1 MKLPVPERLPYIRS
15 VDELAALVQISA
27 KLLYYMANHSGMYY
41 RCHAIPK
48 RNGGTRTIEA
58 PIPILK
64 RIQKRI
70 LTELLNCLV
79 AHSSATAFEKGRSIR
94 DNAAIHVWKP
104 VVLKLDVRDFFP
116 SIHVSKVYG
125 LFRFLGYEK
134 PVASLLAHL
143 CCLDSH
149 LPQGAPTSPKL
160 SNLVM
165 YDVDDA
171 LSRWAELHVLDY
183 SRYADDM
190 TFSGAMNPNLVRE
203 TIRVC
208 RREIRG
214 VGLNLN
220 PDKIRIQRRGG
231 RQSVTGLIVNEKL
244 NVPREFRRALR
255 LRMHYLARFGPA
267 DDLRGSGNELRRL
280 LGEVDFAAG
289 VVPDPQ
295 LEQWRRFLR
304 FGEGVDLPPWFFD

>member
-1 MKLPVPERLPYIRS
+1 MNLPVPEKLPYIRS
-15 VDELAALVQISA
+15 VDELTALVQTSA
-27 KLLYYMANHSGMYY
+27 KLLYHMANHSGMYY

-58 PIPILK
+58 PAPVLK
-64 RIQKRI
+64 SIQKKI
-70 LTELLNCLV
+70 LTRLLNIIP
-79 AHSSATAFEKGRSIR
+79 AHPAATAFEQGRSIR
-94 DNAAIHVWKP
+94 ENAVIHVWKP

-116 SIHVSKVYG
+116 SIHISKVYG

-143 CCLDSH
+143 CCFDSH

-190 TFSGAMNPNLVRE
+190 TFSGAMNSNLIRE
-203 TIRVC
+203 TIRIC
-208 RREIRG
+208 RREIRS

-220 PDKIRIQRRGG
+220 PDKIKIQRRGG

-244 NVPREFRRALR
+244 NVPRELRRALR

-267 DDLRGSGNELRRL
+267 DDLRGSCDELRRL
-280 LGEVDFAAG
+280 LGEVDFTVGIAA
-289 VVPDPQ
+289 DPQ

-304 FGEGVDLPPWFFD
+304 GYLSPQVFD